1 MELELTKCPE
11 YSFLRGIACRDIVQ
25 LRLLSLDEKKNRK
38 WGDPDVEIK
47 SLWFKNY
54 NLATNG
60 NSVEYITRAI
70 ANQKF
75 VTTEGKK
82 LNTRILRADKKYM
95 VYSNLPR
102 VPVYVITPST
112 SNVTYTINNKKVPE
126 GVYVVFIKDGDSL
139 LFEAPIFLKPS
150 YFKRMIK
157 LLETPKQLA
166 KRIRRYDTALD
177 DKREAQYRVV
187 AMAIDTSSFIKIGY
201 ILSYMQEDGTFKEKL
216 FNMKKVFELLEN
228 NNIRNMHLKRNFVG
242 QLEEVLTYGRLIELP
257 THFVNLEKEK
267 N

>member
-11 YSFLRGIACRDIVQ
+11 YSFLKGIACRDIVQ

-54 NLATNG
+54 NLATSG
-60 NSVEYITRAI
+60 TSVEYITRTI
-70 ANQKF
+70 ANQRF

-82 LNTRILRADKKYM
+82 LSTRFLRVNKKYM
-95 VYSNLPR
+95 VYSELPNIS
-102 VPVYVITPST
+102 VYVITPST
-112 SNVTYTINNKKVPE
+112 SNVTYTINDKKVPE
-126 GVYVVFIKDGDSL
+126 GVYVVFLKDGDSL
-139 LFEAPIFLKPS
+139 LFETPIFLKQS

-157 LLETPKQLA
+157 LKETPKQLA
-166 KRIRRYDTALD
+166 KRIRRYDTALE
-177 DKREAQYRVV
+177 DKRQAQYRVV
-187 AMAIDTSSFIKIGY
+187 AMAIESQSFTKVGY

-216 FNMKKVFELLEN
+216 FNMNKVFELLEN
-228 NNIRNMHLKRNFVG
+228 NNIRNMHLKRNFAG

-257 THFVNLEKEK
+257 THFINLEKK
-267 N
+267 